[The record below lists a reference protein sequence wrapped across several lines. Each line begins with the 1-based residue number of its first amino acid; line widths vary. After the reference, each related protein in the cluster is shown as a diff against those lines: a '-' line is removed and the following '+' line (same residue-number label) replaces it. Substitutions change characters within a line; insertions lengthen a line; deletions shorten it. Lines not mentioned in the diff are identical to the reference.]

1 MEKPEHLQLLEDW
14 LKSYHAEELF
24 DENGRLIPELAEL
37 APKGNA
43 RLGANPHANGGL
55 LLKDLR
61 LPDFREYGIPVEPG
75 QDQGSGYDRAWRL
88 YP

>member
-43 RLGANPHANGGL
+43 RLGQT
-55 LLKDLR
+55 R
-61 LPDFREYGIPVEPG
+61 MQTEVC
-75 QDQGSGYDRAWRL
+75 S
-88 YP
+88 